1 LELAALFEL
10 NIPDMATNKKPKK
23 KKPQAKVVSLKPENL
38 IVKRGRSMPI
48 FECRVHEGW
57 SDMGKTEVT
66 VARRMPNGH
75 LVVGFYMVDLW
86 CLGLKDTFYK
96 ADMTMLEYEEMVEIT
111 SQEIPL
117 EVVEPALAFNIIYA
131 GIEYAEDLGFEPH
144 KDFKHTQYLLP
155 EPDDFEYIEVETGKN
170 GRPFFTPGPYDK
182 VTAIMQKLEKK
193 LGKGNFEFMLEDDGD
208 MFDTPYQPD
217 HKLRGEVI
225 RKYLPNDKV
234 ENKLNSL
241 SEEEKTNF
249 LYQTVIVTLAIEMA
263 EGSLETLLEDYDDDF
278 FDDLVDYYMDEMD
291 GMRETDGLPPVE
303 YTEKLEEAV
312 EGFVNLIMA
321 RVMRY
326 KSLDFMFDSKYK
338 PLPDDLTQE
347 EIDTLSP
354 EELTAYL
361 DDTFNTLTSEEKNFY
376 NVRALTMLEVGEKYG
391 VEDQIVIDDASKKT
405 IMDNVWEKVKAQDE
419 NGFFDENNEEV
430 MHRFRESVTQVIDT
444 FNEPE

>member
-1 LELAALFEL
+1 
-10 NIPDMATNKKPKK
+10 
-23 KKPQAKVVSLKPENL
+23 
-38 IVKRGRSMPI
+38 MPI

-57 SDMGKTEVT
+57 SDMGKTQVT

-86 CLGLKDTFYK
+86 CLGLKDTFYR
-96 ADMTMLEYEEMVEIT
+96 ANLSMLEYEEIVEMA
-111 SQEIPL
+111 SHEIPL

-131 GIEYAEDLGFEPH
+131 SIEYAEDLGFEPH

-170 GRPFFTPGPYDK
+170 GKPFFTPGPYDK

-193 LGKGNFEFMLEDDGD
+193 LGKGNFKFMLEDDGD
-208 MFDTPYQPD
+208 IFDDPYQPD

-225 RKYLPNDKV
+225 REYLPNDKV

-241 SEEEKTNF
+241 NETEKTDF

-263 EGSLETLLEDYDDDF
+263 EGSLETLLEVYDDDF
-278 FDDLVDYYMDEMD
+278 FDDLVGYYLDEID

-303 YTEKLEEAV
+303 YTKELEEAI
-312 EGFVNLIMA
+312 EGFVNLIME

-326 KSLDFMFDSKYK
+326 KSLDFMFDTKYK

-347 EIDTLSP
+347 EIDALSP
-354 EELTAYL
+354 EELIAYL
-361 DDTFNTLTSEEKNFY
+361 DDTFNMLTSEEKSFY
-376 NVRALTMLEVGEKYG
+376 NVRTLTLLEIDRKYG
-391 VEDQIVIDDASKKT
+391 EEDKIVIDEASKKA
-405 IMDNVWEKVKAQDE
+405 IIDAVWEKVKAEDE
-419 NGFFDENNEEV
+419 DGFFDENDEEV
-430 MHRFRESVTQVIDT
+430 MQQFRESVTQVIDSL
-444 FNEPE
+444 NEPD